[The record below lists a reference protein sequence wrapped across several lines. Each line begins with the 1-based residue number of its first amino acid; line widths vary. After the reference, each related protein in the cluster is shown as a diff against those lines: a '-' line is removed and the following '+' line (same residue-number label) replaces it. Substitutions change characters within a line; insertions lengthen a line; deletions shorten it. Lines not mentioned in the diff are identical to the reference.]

1 MLEPRRKITA
11 LYACRWFREYKEKEK
26 VKGFYFADEEGNN
39 WNVKVSKKQK
49 LAWEKA
55 SCVGYMIEWDKD
67 LRAFYRKDL

>member
-1 MLEPRRKITA
+1 MLADGSESIKKKKKLKDST
-11 LYACRWFREYKEKEK
+11 LLMKK
-26 VKGFYFADEEGNN
+26 VTTGML
-39 WNVKVSKKQK
+39 KVSKKQK